1 MDYCLLDEDC
11 HISMFDTTT
20 TQQFEFYT
28 KIYTAS
34 QNANILFIGRNAM
47 FWLCMAGMVCLPIR
61 ADLCFIW
68 QGKDPARPHLHTYF
82 L

>member
-47 FWLCMAGMVCLPIR
+47 F
-61 ADLCFIW
+61 
-68 QGKDPARPHLHTYF
+68 
-82 L
+82 